1 MHPKV
6 CAFVSEVSYEGKLE
20 SREGLELQ
28 VVAGDDLLGGA
39 GLRYVPVAHQGNTT
53 SSAEEAEE
61 VARLI
66 EAVLGRKWTDDKG
79 KVHKLRHR
87 HVLVVSPYNAQ
98 VAEIR
103 KVVPDGVNVGTV
115 DKFQGQEAPIT
126 IYSMASSTAEDA
138 PRGMDFLYDLHRLNV
153 AVSRARSISI
163 VVCSPELQRV
173 LCRTPSQL
181 RLANAQCWAAAAGR
195 PPT

>member
-1 MHPKV
+1 V
-6 CAFVSEVSYEGKLE
+6 
-20 SREGLELQ
+20 
-28 VVAGDDLLGGA
+28 
-39 GLRYVPVAHQGNTT
+39 
-53 SSAEEAEE
+53 EEAEE

-66 EAVLGRKWTDDKG
+66 DGVLGRKWTDAEG
-79 KVHKLRHR
+79 VTHVLAGA

-98 VAEIR
+98 VAEI
-103 KVVPDGVNVGTV
+103 KKHVPEGVKVGTV

-153 AVSRARSISI
+153 AVSRAKSMSI

-173 LCRTPSQL
+173 LCRTPGQL
-181 RLANAQCWAAAAGR
+181 KLANAQCLVVENADVLTERAE
-195 PPT
+195 